1 MNIGIVE
8 MNMRMIVAQSCKS
21 EDNYEDNLRLEI
33 YKMEVVTRR
42 NRGRKFIK

>member
-8 MNMRMIVAQSCKS
+8 MNMRMIVARSCKS
-21 EDNYEDNLRLEI
+21 EGKYEDNLRLEI
-33 YKMEVVTRR
+33 YKREIVTRR